1 MLRVTIELVPF
12 GSEVT
17 KRTIGVM
24 HIGNIG
30 GKDGVCD
37 YSVAQMHEQN
47 ASYANIIVSKIQRD
61 PDVFKFLK
69 ALFAKL

>member
-1 MLRVTIELVPF
+1 
-12 GSEVT
+12 
-17 KRTIGVM
+17 M